1 MNGPS
6 TVGGGTGRRRPS
18 EQPPRFAAVVRPGTR
33 ILIVDDELELL
44 DMLTTYFLGSNYE
57 VDTATNGS
65 DALVAVARQRPN
77 VVLLDIKMPRMNGV
91 EALKEI
97 MKIDQ
102 SITVIMV
109 TGNLDLPVT
118 VEAIRNG
125 AFGYV
130 PKPFD
135 LRYLDHLIAASLGRS
150 QRLR

>member
-1 MNGPS
+1 MTVPP
-6 TVGGGTGRRRPS
+6 TVGGGIGGRPPS
-18 EQPPRFAAVVRPGTR
+18 EQHPRFAAVVKPGTR
-33 ILIVDDELELL
+33 ILIVDDELDLL

-77 VVLLDIKMPRMNGV
+77 VVLLDITMPRMNGV

-102 SITVIMV
+102 SIAVIMV
-109 TGNLDLPVT
+109 TGNLELPVT

>member
-1 MNGPS
+1 MNGPP
-6 TVGGGTGRRRPS
+6 TVGSGTARRRPS
-18 EQPPRFAAVVRPGTR
+18 EQLPRFAAVVRPGTR

-102 SITVIMV
+102 SIAVIMV
-109 TGNLDLPVT
+109 TGNCEVPVT
-118 VEAIRNG
+118 VDAIRNG